1 MSPMPGMPLLFQPLS
16 IRDLTLKNRVVIAPM
31 MQHAAPNGLATPW
44 HLVHLGKFA
53 LGGAGLILT
62 ESTAVSPVGRI
73 GKDDLGLW
81 NDDHVD
87 ALLPI
92 VDFVHANGAAIGVQL
107 GHAGRKAGSMPLW
120 DGGGMPLDPES
131 MTKVDPNWHRIGPSA
146 IAAALGWSVP
156 DAMDETDINLVV
168 EEFRAAAFRADRA
181 GFDVV
186 ELHFGHGY
194 LVASFL
200 SPVSNKRQDAYG
212 GNRTNRMRL
221 ALKIVSAVREVWPS
235 SKPLFCR
242 VSSVDG
248 ALGGWSIEDTVALA
262 IEFKRI
268 GVDVVDCSSGGL
280 SDQGAALPVARG
292 LGFQV
297 PFAHQVRQESG
308 VLTQA
313 VGMIVNAQQAEDILC
328 EGSADL
334 IAVGREVLY
343 DPYWALHAQA
353 DLCPDA
359 NFGDWPL
366 PHGVWL
372 AKRHPTLQ
380 EALTQGEKSQM
391 NGLKSIS

>member
-1 MSPMPGMPLLFQPLS
+1 MAQNPVLPLLFQPLS
-16 IRDLTLKNRVVIAPM
+16 LRDLTLKNRVVIAPM
-31 MQHAAPNGLATPW
+31 MQHAAPNGLATSW

-53 LGGAGLILT
+53 LGGAGLVLT

-81 NDDHVD
+81 ADEHVE

-92 VDFVHANGAAIGVQL
+92 VEFVHANGAAIGVQL

-120 DGGGMPLDPES
+120 NGGGMPLDPAS
-131 MTKVDPNWHRIGPSA
+131 MANVDPNWRRIGPSA
-146 IAAALGWSVP
+146 IAAAPGWSVP
-156 DAMDETDINLVV
+156 DAMDEVAINRVV
-168 EEFRAAAFRADRA
+168 EEFRAAASRADRA

-200 SPVSNKRQDAYG
+200 SPVSNHRQDAYG
-212 GNRTNRMRL
+212 GNREGRMRL
-221 ALKIVSAVREVWPS
+221 ALQIVAAVREVWPS
-235 SKPLFCR
+235 TKPLFCR

-248 ALGGWSIEDTVALA
+248 ALGGWSLEDTVALA
-262 IEFKRI
+262 IEFKRF

-297 PFAHQVRQESG
+297 PFAHQVRLESG
-308 VLTQA
+308 VMTQA
-313 VGMIVNAQQAEDILC
+313 VGMIVNAQQAEDILRA
-328 EGSADL
+328 GSADL

-343 DPYWALHAQA
+343 DPYWVLHAQA
-353 DLCPDA
+353 ELCPDA
-359 NFGDWPL
+359 TFQDWPL

-380 EALTQGEKSQM
+380 EALAEAG
-391 NGLKSIS
+391 NLD